1 MDKQINMKKYPS
13 LVPYIIK
20 RYSEIDPITGD
31 KKWDYTEENH
41 LYDVEEKRI
50 LMQET
55 PFADI
60 SYIDYS
66 FEDSTALVIKK
77 IHNGVSSYTIIDTKN
92 DLGNPLWF
100 DELVVLS
107 PKLIIARR
115 NNLYGIIDS
124 NKTIK
129 IFFEYEYLS
138 AYRDPLVFVAKKDG
152 KFGVITID
160 NHIILPFKYY
170 SITHNSRLGILVC
183 QDTKVTILYN
193 ILDGSISTIPYGF
206 KAIESISEGIAV
218 LKLDSERYVLYDLDK
233 MKLINN

>member
-1 MDKQINMKKYPS
+1 M
-13 LVPYIIK
+13 
-20 RYSEIDPITGD
+20 E
-31 KKWDYTEENH
+31 
-41 LYDVEEKRI
+41 
-50 LMQET
+50 
-55 PFADI
+55 
-60 SYIDYS
+60 
-66 FEDSTALVIKK
+66 
-77 IHNGVSSYTIIDTKN
+77 
-92 DLGNPLWF
+92 NPLWF

-218 LKLDSERYVLYDLDK
+218 LKLDSGPYVLYDLWTK
-233 MKLINN
+233 